1 MRQRQPAAQ
10 HSIMGK
16 WASVLHTHTHTHTL
30 SEIHEPAWT
39 IQMFL
44 ITESG
49 LQQTDSI
56 WLPNE
61 SFRWICEPVQLN
73 HQKNN
78 SLTMKAD
85 ETSWSQ
91 TITCPSMLSSSS
103 YLLIWSWRTAERCCH
118 VTPCPT
124 GHVTVLRSVSVILQ
138 GSKFKGQYIY
148 INEWEYPSEK

>member
-1 MRQRQPAAQ
+1 MRQRRPAAQ

-39 IQMFL
+39 FQMFL

-91 TITCPSMLSSSS
+91 TITCPIMLSSSS

-118 VTPCPT
+118 VTPCPDWPCDHT
-124 GHVTVLRSVSVILQ
+124 EIRQRNSAGVKV
-138 GSKFKGQYIY
+138 
-148 INEWEYPSEK
+148 